1 VTRRELRGAVAF
13 TFMGV
18 AVVAMLLLSILE
30 DDAPQP
36 EGLRSD
42 WRGHAS
48 HGCFPSQK
56 EAAAAHQLRRRRP
69 KGGKRSL
76 RDISAELAARGH
88 LNERGVPFS
97 AASINSML
105 QAQPR
110 QP

>member
-1 VTRRELRGAVAF
+1 MASVFAQGRYVGAILHRGPKGFEAV
-13 TFMGV
+13 G
-18 AVVAMLLLSILE
+18 E
-30 DDAPQP
+30 DN
-36 EGLRSD
+36 
-42 WRGHAS
+42 AS

-56 EAAAAHQLRRRRP
+56 EAAAAHQLRRKRP

-105 QAQPR
+105 S
-110 QP
+110 